1 MGMFVRT
8 IGIARAAMK
17 IGMVNLA
24 YNISRYVWHEKKAAI
39 SFVVAP
45 IRDHAFFLQA
55 VFQGEIGKH
64 LVPGAAP

>member
-1 MGMFVRT
+1 
-8 IGIARAAMK
+8 MK